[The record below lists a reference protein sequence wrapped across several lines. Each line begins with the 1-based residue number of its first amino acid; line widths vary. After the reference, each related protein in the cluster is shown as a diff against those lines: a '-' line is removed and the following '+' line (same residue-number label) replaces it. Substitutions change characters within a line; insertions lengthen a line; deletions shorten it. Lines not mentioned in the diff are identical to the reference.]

1 MLMLLL
7 VCFVRCLLTY
17 DISMVLHLFD
27 THKSVKAIMLLLIC
41 SVGKPIY
48 ASVAFDL
55 FKSTTVT
62 LVITS

>member
-1 MLMLLL
+1 MLLL

-17 DISMVLHLFD
+17 DIRIVLHLFD
-27 THKSVKAIMLLLIC
+27 THESVKAIMLLLIC
-41 SVGKPIY
+41 NVGKPFY
-48 ASVAFDL
+48 GSVAFDL